1 MLKLT
6 RRAISAASVW
16 TFVSVCACV
25 CVVEELELTQ
35 PLSFRFCTDH
45 KHHLFN
51 SDLPPPNT
59 FTCSIPASDK
69 HLTTTLMLQP
79 LPPLFALIVNTPS
92 RSVAPPPSTFQC
104 SQEADP
110 VLPAE
115 PLVVQLRQ
123 QPVAV
128 QPQPQPQLQQLQ
140 PQQEPQP
147 EPQPQ
152 SQQESEL
159 EPQPEPQLEPQ
170 QEPLPQSPQLLQ
182 PQQLRQPRLL
192 STSPQLGREGN
203 RQESRAGEPPA
214 LGFKSRCI
222 NSGLRSSPG
231 LRSSLIQEPG
241 SKKRTLRLHTTKN
254 LADTVHVFTYTRY
267 LRKMGYKSLIW

>member
-1 MLKLT
+1 M
-6 RRAISAASVW
+6 
-16 TFVSVCACV
+16 

-51 SDLPPPNT
+51 SDLPPSNT

-69 HLTTTLMLQP
+69 HPTMTLTLQP
-79 LPPLFALIVNTPS
+79 LPPLYALIVNTPS
-92 RSVAPPPSTFQC
+92 RSVASPSPPTFQR

-147 EPQPQ
+147 EPQSQ

-159 EPQPEPQLEPQ
+159 EPQPQPEPQLEPQ

-192 STSPQLGREGN
+192 STNPQLGREGN
-203 RQESRAGEPPA
+203 RQEDRAGELPA
-214 LGFKSRCI
+214 LGFKS
-222 NSGLRSSPG
+222 
-231 LRSSLIQEPG
+231 
-241 SKKRTLRLHTTKN
+241 
-254 LADTVHVFTYTRY
+254 
-267 LRKMGYKSLIW
+267 